1 MTTSSEQT
9 PDPHRRR
16 NQWVGA
22 VALLAIAALVLPWLL
37 TPEFTGIERRG
48 PALRPIQD
56 APVVLNPPVIRVPDA
71 TPLAEQRAVLKESLE
86 APIGGELAS
95 HVVQLGAFKGRS
107 NAESLQA
114 RVDALGLGRVYVRS
128 EGAVHRVFM
137 GPWVERSEAQEV
149 ANTVAKALS
158 LKPLVQRFDVRLHG
172 PQ

>member
-22 VALLAIAALVLPWLL
+22 VALLALAALVLPWLL
-37 TPEFTGIERRG
+37 TPEFSGIEPRG
-48 PALRPIQD
+48 SSLRPIQD
-56 APVVLNPPVIRVPDA
+56 APVVLNPPVIREPESAVFADSS
-71 TPLAEQRAVLKESLE
+71 AVLQESLT

-95 HVVQLGAFKGRS
+95 HVVQLGAFKARK

-114 RVDALGLGRVYVRS
+114 KVDALALGRVYVRS
-128 EGAVHRVFM
+128 EGDVHRVFM
-137 GPWVERSEAQEV
+137 GPWVERAAAEEV
-149 ANTVAKALS
+149 AKTVAKALS